1 MDGETP
7 DRGEPVGDP
16 GQGGAVGA
24 GIRAPGDGVERPADP
39 KPEQGL
45 AKPRRPYAR
54 NRVALVHQ
62 ARVLFEAGKDPREVA
77 RETGL
82 RIEKVRQ
89 LALEQ
94 KWNSE
99 EKYAKVISA
108 LNDNREDLKRRL
120 LMKIIAGETPE
131 IAARSV
137 GLTKKELDI
146 YVADDPDFEK
156 HVVACRSAFLGDQE
170 AKIASAPDWRAAL
183 EVLKRA
189 KETRETWSAP
199 ENQRATIHIELNVPR
214 DVD

>member
-1 MDGETP
+1 M
-7 DRGEPVGDP
+7 
-16 GQGGAVGA
+16 GA
-24 GIRAPGDGVERPADP
+24 GIRPQGDGVERPADP
-39 KPEQGL
+39 KPEQSL
-45 AKPRRPYAR
+45 AKPRRPYSR
-54 NRVALVHQ
+54 NRTALVHQ

-82 RIEKVRQ
+82 RIEKVRE

-94 KWNSE
+94 KWNRE
-99 EKYAKVISA
+99 ERYARVVSA

-170 AKIASAPDWRAAL
+170 AKIAAAPDWRAAL

-189 KETRETWSAP
+189 KETKETWSAP